1 MRRGGGGGAP
11 STMGPH
17 ERAKFSHSLLQL
29 PSSKRLPMWMETL
42 AALETKLDDYQTEIA
57 RLHAL
62 LARERRISQAKLQ
75 NYVLKGYRR
84 ATLAPAMHAWR
95 AGVASSLRDARDA
108 ERERLL
114 LARFG
119 AKLRNACANLSLIHI

>member
-75 NYVLKGYRR
+75 RYVLKGYRR
-84 ATLAPAMHAWR
+84 ATLAPALAPHAAPPEDASSAPPGSR
-95 AGVASSLRDARDA
+95 AGAQEQSAIAGRAVVKHRLRQRAV
-108 ERERLL
+108 
-114 LARFG
+114 
-119 AKLRNACANLSLIHI
+119 

>member
-75 NYVLKGYRR
+75 RYVLKGYRR
-84 ATLAPAMHAWR
+84 ATLAPALQAWR
-95 AGVASSLRDARDA
+95 AGVAGARRDAHDA
-108 ERERLL
+108 ERKARV
-114 LARFG
+114 LARFS
-119 AKLRNACANLSLIHI
+119 ARLLNARSGDMR